1 MCVQLERKQHGHFVR
16 EAWVKQV
23 KEKQEEREEAEREQ
37 LEAMKEREAMQLA
50 EEERHGAEREQRR
63 DRAVALQLQL
73 QQQVEELRLLFLAWT
88 SITEC
93 MAMLMM
99 CRLVVHLMKCGCAT
113 DDIPL
118 CQYITLWLLSD
129 VTAVSC

>member
-1 MCVQLERKQHGHFVR
+1 M
-16 EAWVKQV
+16 KQV
-23 KEKQEEREEAEREQ
+23 KGKQEEREKAEQEQ

-50 EEERHGAEREQRR
+50 EEERRRAECEQRR
-63 DRAVALQLQL
+63 DRAVALQLEL
-73 QQQVEELRLLFLAWT
+73 KQQVEELRLFIVLAWT

-93 MAMLMM
+93 LAMLIM
-99 CRLVVHLMKCGCAT
+99 CRLFVYPMKCGCAI

-118 CQYITLWLLSD
+118 CEDVRLWLFSD